1 MESCMIGI
9 MTNDMNDYFDDYGVV
24 RDDMAMDYHTIRQ
37 LQYEI
42 SMESRETI
50 NKASDARMTGNI
62 PAAYAYAHAA
72 ALFETLPYYHDSDD
86 MKFLLNAI
94 IEINKQINADIDR
107 MQTLVDKASESDM
120 MIIQSALKHDNRYEP
135 IPEWTSVLLSHSLPE
150 TAEQI
155 RYCTRVAL
163 GREPV
168 NDNETGFLARI
179 GLSPVCMDTDP
190 VLRTMAAMWEHDQIK
205 AEHVRQRLLRYISN
219 TEPHRIACKEAD
231 GNLDIYDNVHAF
243 MTSDDYNPIHQI
255 MSDAEHRIVNMGTFI
270 AAREFLSDHITDNV
284 DMELL
289 NRIGDDSERLTG
301 KMNGTTANMIVNR
314 LAKAA
319 RTMDV
324 DMMVSCAAFMLVEYL
339 KKHELEPI
347 SGNDSRSLMETYAM
361 YPLEYADETMKM
373 TVNYGERI
381 INMSH
386 KIRINE
392 SSRLNDASIRKTGCD
407 CGYR

>member
-1 MESCMIGI
+1 MIGI
-9 MTNDMNDYFDDYGVV
+9 MIDGMNDYFDDYGVV

-42 SMESRETI
+42 SRESKETL

-62 PAAYAYAHAA
+62 PEAYAYAHAS

-94 IEINKQINADIDR
+94 IETNKQIKADIDR
-107 MQTLVDKASESDM
+107 MQTLVDNASESDI

-135 IPEWTSVLLSHSLPE
+135 IPEWTSVLLSYSLSE

-205 AEHVRQRLLRYISN
+205 AEHVRQCLRYISN

-243 MTSDDYNPIHQI
+243 MTSDDYNPIRHI
-255 MSDAEHRIVNMGTFI
+255 MSDAEHGIVNMRTTFI

-284 DMELL
+284 DMKLL
-289 NRIGDDSERLTG
+289 IRIGDDNERLTG

-339 KKHELEPI
+339 KKYELEPI
-347 SGNDSRSLMETYAM
+347 SGNDLRSLMETYAM

-373 TVNYGERI
+373 TVNDGERI
-381 INMSH
+381 INLVNH

>member
-1 MESCMIGI
+1 MIGI
-9 MTNDMNDYFDDYGVV
+9 MTDDMNDYFDDYGGV
-24 RDDMAMDYHTIRQ
+24 REMNMAMDYHVIQQ

-42 SMESRETI
+42 SMKSRETF

-62 PAAYAYAHAA
+62 PEAYAYARAA
-72 ALFETLPYYHDSDD
+72 ASFETLPYYHDSDD

-94 IEINKQINADIDR
+94 IEINKQINADLSR

-120 MIIQSALKHDNRYEP
+120 TIIQSALKHDNRYEP

-179 GLSPVCMDTDP
+179 GLSPVCMDADP
-190 VLRTMAAMWEHDQIK
+190 VLRTMAAMWEQDQIK
-205 AEHVRQRLLRYISN
+205 AEHVRQCLLRYVSN

-231 GNLDIYDNVHAF
+231 GNLDTYDNVHAF
-243 MTSDDYNPIHQI
+243 MTSDDYNPIRQI

-270 AAREFLSDHITDNV
+270 TAREFLSDHITDNV

-289 NRIGDDSERLTG
+289 IRIGDDRERLTG

-319 RTMDV
+319 RTMDM
-324 DMMVSCAAFMLVEYL
+324 DMMISCAAFMTVEYL
-339 KKHELEPI
+339 KTYELEPM
-347 SGNDSRSLMETYAM
+347 SDNDLRSLMETYAM

-373 TVNYGERI
+373 TVKYGKRI
-381 INMSH
+381 IDMNH
-386 KIRINE
+386 RINE
-392 SSRLNDASIRKTGCD
+392 SSRQNDASIRKTGCD
-407 CGYR
+407 CGYQ

>member
-1 MESCMIGI
+1 
-9 MTNDMNDYFDDYGVV
+9 MTDDMNDYFDDYGGV
-24 RDDMAMDYHTIRQ
+24 REMNMAMDYHVIRQ

-42 SMESRETI
+42 SMESRETF

-62 PAAYAYAHAA
+62 PEAYAYARAA
-72 ALFETLPYYHDSDD
+72 ASFETLPYYHDSDD
-86 MKFLLNAI
+86 MKFLPNAI

-120 MIIQSALKHDNRYEP
+120 TIIQSALKHDNRYEP

-205 AEHVRQRLLRYISN
+205 ADHVRQCLRYISN

-231 GNLDIYDNVHAF
+231 GNLDVYDNVHAF
-243 MTSDDYNPIHQI
+243 MTSDDYNPIRQI
-255 MSDAEHRIVNMGTFI
+255 MSDAELRIVNMGTFI
-270 AAREFLSDHITDNV
+270 TAREFLSDHITDNV

-289 NRIGDDSERLTG
+289 IRIGDDRERLIG

-319 RTMDV
+319 RTMDM
-324 DMMVSCAAFMLVEYL
+324 DMMVSCAAFMTVEYL
-339 KKHELEPI
+339 KKHELEPM
-347 SGNDSRSLMETYAM
+347 SDNDLRSLMETYAM

-373 TVNYGERI
+373 TVKHGKRI
-381 INMSH
+381 IDMNN
-386 KIRINE
+386 KIIINE
-392 SSRLNDASIRKTGCD
+392 SSRQNDASIRKTGCD

>member
-1 MESCMIGI
+1 
-9 MTNDMNDYFDDYGVV
+9 MTDDMNDYFDDYGGV
-24 RDDMAMDYHTIRQ
+24 REMNMAMDYHVIQQ

-42 SMESRETI
+42 SMKSRETF

-62 PAAYAYAHAA
+62 PEAYAYARAA
-72 ALFETLPYYHDSDD
+72 ASFETLPYYHDSDD
-86 MKFLLNAI
+86 MKFPLNAI

-107 MQTLVDKASESDM
+107 MQTLVDKVSESDM

-205 AEHVRQRLLRYISN
+205 ADHVRQCLRYISN

-243 MTSDDYNPIHQI
+243 MTSDDYNPIRQI
-255 MSDAEHRIVNMGTFI
+255 MSDAELRMVNMGTFI
-270 AAREFLSDHITDNV
+270 TAREFLSDHITDNV

-289 NRIGDDSERLTG
+289 IRIGDDRERLIG

-319 RTMDV
+319 RTMDM
-324 DMMVSCAAFMLVEYL
+324 DMMVSCAAFMTVEYL
-339 KKHELEPI
+339 KKHELEPM
-347 SGNDSRSLMETYAM
+347 SDNDLRSLMETYAM

-373 TVNYGERI
+373 TVKHGKRI
-381 INMSH
+381 IDMNN

-392 SSRLNDASIRKTGCD
+392 SSRQNDASIRKTGCD

>member
-1 MESCMIGI
+1 MIGI
-9 MTNDMNDYFDDYGVV
+9 MIDGMNDYFDDYGVV

-42 SMESRETI
+42 SMESKETL
-50 NKASDARMTGNI
+50 NKASDARMAGNI
-62 PAAYAYAHAA
+62 PEAYAYAHAS
-72 ALFETLPYYHDSDD
+72 ALFETLSYYHDSDD

-94 IEINKQINADIDR
+94 IETNKQIKADIDR
-107 MQTLVDKASESDM
+107 MQTLVDNASESDI
-120 MIIQSALKHDNRYEP
+120 MIIQSY
-135 IPEWTSVLLSHSLPE
+135 SLPE

-190 VLRTMAAMWEHDQIK
+190 VLRTIAAMWEHDQIK
-205 AEHVRQRLLRYISN
+205 AEHVRQCLRYISN

-243 MTSDDYNPIHQI
+243 MTSDDYNPIRQI
-255 MSDAEHRIVNMGTFI
+255 MSDAEHGIVNMGTFI
-270 AAREFLSDHITDNV
+270 AAREFLSDHIADNV
-284 DMELL
+284 DMKLL
-289 NRIGDDSERLTG
+289 IRIGDDSERLTG

-339 KKHELEPI
+339 KKYEPEPI
-347 SGNDSRSLMETYAM
+347 SGNDSRLLMETYAM
-361 YPLEYADETMKM
+361 YPLEYADEIMKM
-373 TVNYGERI
+373 TVNHGERI
-381 INMSH
+381 INLVNH
-386 KIRINE
+386 KIRMDE

>member
-1 MESCMIGI
+1 MIGI
-9 MTNDMNDYFDDYGVV
+9 MTDGMNDYFDDYGVV

-42 SMESRETI
+42 SRESKEAL

-62 PAAYAYAHAA
+62 PEAYAYAHAA

-94 IEINKQINADIDR
+94 IEIDKQINADIDR

-135 IPEWTSVLLSHSLPE
+135 IPEWTSVLLSYSLPE

-168 NDNETGFLARI
+168 NDNETGFLAQI
-179 GLSPVCMDTDP
+179 GLSPVCMNTDP
-190 VLRTMAAMWEHDQIK
+190 VLRTMAAIWEHDQIK
-205 AEHVRQRLLRYISN
+205 AEHVRQRLRYISN

-243 MTSDDYNPIHQI
+243 MTSDDYNPIRQI
-255 MSDAEHRIVNMGTFI
+255 MSDAELRIVNMGTFI
-270 AAREFLSDHITDNV
+270 TAREFLSDHITDNV
-284 DMELL
+284 DMKLL
-289 NRIGDDSERLTG
+289 IRIGDDRERLIG

-319 RTMDV
+319 RTMDM
-324 DMMVSCAAFMLVEYL
+324 DMMVSCAAFMTVEYL
-339 KKHELEPI
+339 KKHELEPM
-347 SGNDSRSLMETYAM
+347 SDNDLRSLMETYAM

-373 TVNYGERI
+373 TVNHGERI
-381 INMSH
+381 INFASH

>member
-1 MESCMIGI
+1 
-9 MTNDMNDYFDDYGVV
+9 MTDDMNDYFDDYGGV
-24 RDDMAMDYHTIRQ
+24 REMNMAMDYHVIQQ

-42 SMESRETI
+42 SMKSRETF

-62 PAAYAYAHAA
+62 PEAYAYARAA
-72 ALFETLPYYHDSDD
+72 ASFETLPYYHDSDD
-86 MKFLLNAI
+86 MKFPLNAI

-107 MQTLVDKASESDM
+107 MQTLVDKVSESDM

-179 GLSPVCMDTDP
+179 GLSPVYMDTDP

-205 AEHVRQRLLRYISN
+205 ADHVRQCLRYISN

-243 MTSDDYNPIHQI
+243 MTSDDYNPIRQI
-255 MSDAEHRIVNMGTFI
+255 MSDAELRMVNMGTFI
-270 AAREFLSDHITDNV
+270 TAREFLSDHITDNV

-289 NRIGDDSERLTG
+289 IRIGDDRERLIG

-319 RTMDV
+319 RTMDM
-324 DMMVSCAAFMLVEYL
+324 DMMVSCAAFMTVEYL
-339 KKHELEPI
+339 KKHELEPM
-347 SGNDSRSLMETYAM
+347 SDNDLRSLMETYAM

-373 TVNYGERI
+373 TVKHGKRI
-381 INMSH
+381 IDMNN

-392 SSRLNDASIRKTGCD
+392 SSRQNDASIRKTGCD

>member
-1 MESCMIGI
+1 MIGI
-9 MTNDMNDYFDDYGVV
+9 MTDDMNNYFDDYGGV
-24 RDDMAMDYHTIRQ
+24 REMNMAMDYHVIQQ

-42 SMESRETI
+42 SMESREAF

-62 PAAYAYAHAA
+62 PEAYAYARAA
-72 ALFETLPYYHDSDD
+72 ASFETLPYYHDSDD

-120 MIIQSALKHDNRYEP
+120 MIIQSALKHDNRYKP

-190 VLRTMAAMWEHDQIK
+190 VLRTMAAMWEHDKIK
-205 AEHVRQRLLRYISN
+205 AEHVRQCLRYVSN

-231 GNLDIYDNVHAF
+231 GNLDVYDNVHAF
-243 MTSDDYNPIHQI
+243 MTSDDYNPIRQI
-255 MSDAEHRIVNMGTFI
+255 MSDAELRIVNMGTFI
-270 AAREFLSDHITDNV
+270 TAREFLSDHITDNV
-284 DMELL
+284 DMKLL
-289 NRIGDDSERLTG
+289 IRIGDDRERLIG
-301 KMNGTTANMIVNR
+301 KMNKTTANMIVNR
-314 LAKAA
+314 LSKAM
-319 RTMDV
+319 RTMDM
-324 DMMVSCAAFMLVEYL
+324 DMMVSCAAFMVVEYL
-339 KKHELEPI
+339 KKHELEPM
-347 SGNDSRSLMETYAM
+347 SDNDSRSLMETYAM

-373 TVNYGERI
+373 TVKYGKRI
-381 INMSH
+381 IDMSH

-392 SSRLNDASIRKTGCD
+392 SSRQNDSSIRKTGCD

>member
-1 MESCMIGI
+1 MIGI
-9 MTNDMNDYFDDYGVV
+9 MTDDMNDYFDDYGGV
-24 RDDMAMDYHTIRQ
+24 REMNMAMDYHVIQQ

-42 SMESRETI
+42 SMKSRETF

-62 PAAYAYAHAA
+62 PEAYAYARAA
-72 ALFETLPYYHDSDD
+72 ASFETLPYHDSDD
-86 MKFLLNAI
+86 MKFPLNAI
-94 IEINKQINADIDR
+94 IEINKQINADLSR

-120 MIIQSALKHDNRYEP
+120 TIIQSALKHDNRYEP

-163 GREPV
+163 GREPA

-179 GLSPVCMDTDP
+179 GLSPVCMDADP
-190 VLRTMAAMWEHDQIK
+190 VLRTMAAMWEQDQIK
-205 AEHVRQRLLRYISN
+205 AEHVRQCLLRYVSN

-231 GNLDIYDNVHAF
+231 GNLDTYDNVHAF
-243 MTSDDYNPIHQI
+243 MTSDDYNPIRQI

-270 AAREFLSDHITDNV
+270 TAREFLSDHITDNV

-289 NRIGDDSERLTG
+289 IRIGDDRERLTG

-319 RTMDV
+319 RTMDM
-324 DMMVSCAAFMLVEYL
+324 DMMISCAAFMTVEYL
-339 KKHELEPI
+339 KKYELEPI
-347 SGNDSRSLMETYAM
+347 SDNDLRSLMETYAM

-373 TVNYGERI
+373 TVKYGKRI
-381 INMSH
+381 IDMNH
-386 KIRINE
+386 RINE
-392 SSRLNDASIRKTGCD
+392 SSRQNDASIRKTGCD

>member
-1 MESCMIGI
+1 MIGI
-9 MTNDMNDYFDDYGVV
+9 MIDGMNDYFDDYGVI

-42 SMESRETI
+42 SMESKETL

-62 PAAYAYAHAA
+62 PEAYAYAHAS

-94 IEINKQINADIDR
+94 IETNKQIKADIDR
-107 MQTLVDKASESDM
+107 MQTLVDNTSESDI

-135 IPEWTSVLLSHSLPE
+135 IPEWTSVLLSYSLPE

-190 VLRTMAAMWEHDQIK
+190 ILRTMAAMWEHDQIK
-205 AEHVRQRLLRYISN
+205 AEHVRQCLRYISN

-243 MTSDDYNPIHQI
+243 MTSDDYNPIRQI
-255 MSDAEHRIVNMGTFI
+255 MSDAEHGIVNMGTTFI

-284 DMELL
+284 DMKLL
-289 NRIGDDSERLTG
+289 IRIGNDSERLTG

-324 DMMVSCAAFMLVEYL
+324 DMMVSCAAFMIVEYL
-339 KKHELEPI
+339 KKYEPEPI
-347 SGNDSRSLMETYAM
+347 SGNDLRSLMETYAM

-373 TVNYGERI
+373 TVNDGERI
-381 INMSH
+381 INLVNH
-386 KIRINE
+386 AIRINE